1 MFVQVFSDLLREP
14 IFKWGSP
21 FIVPLLYHLV
31 QLVLGTWYQVLST
44 WYQVLGTKYLALG
57 TKYLVPKGPLGPMG
71 PNGPYGAHGAQNVT
85 KWVAVARHGLKLCMH
100 GATPPAII
108 F

>member
-1 MFVQVFSDLLREP
+1 MEP
-14 IFKWGSP
+14 F
-21 FIVPLLYHLV
+21 
-31 QLVLGTWYQVLST
+31 
-44 WYQVLGTKYLALG
+44 G

-71 PNGPYGAHGAQNVT
+71 PNGPYGAHGAQNVM